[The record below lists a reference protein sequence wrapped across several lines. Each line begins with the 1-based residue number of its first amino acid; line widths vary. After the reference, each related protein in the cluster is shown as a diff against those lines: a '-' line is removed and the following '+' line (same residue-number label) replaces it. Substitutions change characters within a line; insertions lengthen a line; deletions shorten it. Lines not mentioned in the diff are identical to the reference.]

1 MKRVLVG
8 ALLALFFAVPMSA
21 SADSP
26 YVDKVDGTVED
37 LFPSTLHVNAI
48 SEADGTDARGQLW
61 YTADNPGFPFVVDVA
76 GEVTCLNVQGSNASI
91 GMKIDRSKNRAT
103 WTPISTFRSRTHRP
117 PAPIRCP
124 SPSHTT
130 TATSSS
136 RTPRS
141 QGAAGNDRTSNVWG
155 AMITE
160 ARDLGPGPP

>member
-1 MKRVLVG
+1 MKRVLIG

-91 GMKIDRSKNRAT
+91 GMKIDRSKLPGFPGEGNGFLFIVHDDGEPGDMDTHLDIPLTNPPTTCPNPVPFPFPHDHGNFVVQDAT
-103 WTPISTFRSRTHRP
+103 
-117 PAPIRCP
+117 
-124 SPSHTT
+124 
-130 TATSSS
+130 
-136 RTPRS
+136 
-141 QGAAGNDRTSNVWG
+141 
-155 AMITE
+155 
-160 ARDLGPGPP
+160 

>member
-91 GMKIDRSKNRAT
+91 GMKIDRSKLPGFPGEGNGFLFIVHDDGEPGDMDTHLDIPLTNPPTTCLNPVPFPFAHDHGNFVVQDAT
-103 WTPISTFRSRTHRP
+103 
-117 PAPIRCP
+117 
-124 SPSHTT
+124 
-130 TATSSS
+130 
-136 RTPRS
+136 
-141 QGAAGNDRTSNVWG
+141 
-155 AMITE
+155 
-160 ARDLGPGPP
+160 